1 MGAAVLGKVREYR
14 WELWLFFGV
23 GVIASAVAWGTAYE
37 AQSSDSTGYRYTVR
51 FLSGYIA
58 WLVLLGVSYRWV
70 SRSGRDLLRLAWQYS
85 LAVVPLG
92 IASTLT
98 TAWVYGSRFERIGFG
113 EGEVNPCLLTLLWW
127 AWFALTLAV
136 LVYFARRASRNGF
149 DKSLILIGVMA
160 FPEVDLLT
168 PIYETRIGYE
178 IGVLAIK
185 VLLSFIAIRA
195 LHSTDMGKT
204 VGKMGIGVLFGA
216 AIVAY
221 VSPFVTLDIEN
232 SFLYGSPILS
242 SFYLWMF
249 YIMPMVVA
257 YGIAILA
264 AHKIRVRPSKEG
276 TPPWQ
281 QWDSWVPP
289 CGGG

>member
-1 MGAAVLGKVREYR
+1 MP
-14 WELWLFFGV
+14 
-23 GVIASAVAWGTAYE
+23 VIASAVAWGTAYE

-98 TAWVYGSRFERIGFG
+98 TAWVYGSRFERIGFE

-127 AWFALTLAV
+127 AWFALTVAV

-160 FPEVDLLT
+160 FPEVDLLA
-168 PIYETRIGYE
+168 PIYETRIGYD

-195 LHSTDMGKT
+195 LHTTDMGKT
-204 VGKMGIGVLFGA
+204 VGRMGIGVLFGA

-221 VSPFVTLDIEN
+221 VSPIVAQDIEN
-232 SFLYGSPILS
+232 SFLYETPILS
-242 SFYLWMF
+242 SFYLWIF
-249 YIMPMVVA
+249 YIIPMGVA
-257 YGIAILA
+257 YGIAIRA
-264 AHKIRVRPSKEG
+264 AHLIRVRPSKEG
-276 TPPWQ
+276 TPP
-281 QWDSWVPP
+281 
-289 CGGG
+289 

>member
-1 MGAAVLGKVREYR
+1 MLGKVREYR

-23 GVIASAVAWGTAYE
+23 GVIAYAVAWGTAYE
-37 AQSSDSTGYRYTVR
+37 AQSSDSTGFRYTVR

-58 WLVLLGVSYRWV
+58 WLVLLGVSYRWM

-92 IASTLT
+92 IAHTLML
-98 TAWVYGSRFERIGFG
+98 AWIYGSGFERIGAG
-113 EGEVNPCLLTLLWW
+113 EGEVGPVWLTLVWW
-127 AWFALTLAV
+127 AWFVMTLAV
-136 LVYFARRASRNGF
+136 LVCFARKASRNGF
-149 DKSLILIGVMA
+149 DKALILIGVMA
-160 FPEVDLLT
+160 FPEVDLLA
-168 PIYETRIGYE
+168 PIYGSRIGYD

-195 LHSTDMGKT
+195 LHSADMGKT
-204 VGKMGIGVLFGA
+204 VGRMGIGVLFGA

-221 VSPFVTLDIEN
+221 VSPFVALDIEN

-257 YGIAILA
+257 YGIAIVA

-276 TPPWQ
+276 TPP
-281 QWDSWVPP
+281 
-289 CGGG
+289 

>member
-1 MGAAVLGKVREYR
+1 MRGTGAGILGKAREYR

-136 LVYFARRASRNGF
+136 LVVFCQESFAERVWQSADPYWS
-149 DKSLILIGVMA
+149 DGV
-160 FPEVDLLT
+160 P
-168 PIYETRIGYE
+168 
-178 IGVLAIK
+178 
-185 VLLSFIAIRA
+185 
-195 LHSTDMGKT
+195 
-204 VGKMGIGVLFGA
+204 
-216 AIVAY
+216 
-221 VSPFVTLDIEN
+221 
-232 SFLYGSPILS
+232 
-242 SFYLWMF
+242 
-249 YIMPMVVA
+249 
-257 YGIAILA
+257 
-264 AHKIRVRPSKEG
+264 
-276 TPPWQ
+276 
-281 QWDSWVPP
+281 
-289 CGGG
+289 GG

>member
-1 MGAAVLGKVREYR
+1 MAVLGKVREYR

-23 GVIASAVAWGTAYE
+23 PVIASAVAWGTAYE
-37 AQSSDSTGYRYTVR
+37 AQSSDPTGYRYTVR

-70 SRSGRDLLRLAWQYS
+70 SRSGRDLLRLVWQYS
-85 LAVVPLG
+85 LAVVPLS
-92 IASTLT
+92 IAHTLML
-98 TAWVYGSRFERIGFG
+98 AWIYGSGFERIGAG
-113 EGEVNPCLLTLLWW
+113 EGEVGPVWLTLVWW
-127 AWFALTLAV
+127 AWFVMTLAV
-136 LVYFARRASRNGF
+136 LVCFARKASRNGF
-149 DKSLILIGVMA
+149 DKALILIGVMA
-160 FPEVDLLT
+160 FPEVDLLA
-168 PIYETRIGYE
+168 PIYGTRIGYE

-257 YGIAILA
+257 YGIAIVA

-276 TPPWQ
+276 TPP
-281 QWDSWVPP
+281 
-289 CGGG
+289 